1 MAGRTP
7 PPTSLPFE
15 IYHNLLLEVQ
25 AGDRHS
31 TKIIDNR
38 NGIIKGASFK
48 RKGGMITNQQ
58 EKEIEDIVQ
67 AAETRDFE
75 PLMLVVPYT
84 SVETQVIVVPPG
96 ERAHPLWIEY
106 RIEALRRESF
116 DVIRLTR

>member
-1 MAGRTP
+1 
-7 PPTSLPFE
+7 
-15 IYHNLLLEVQ
+15 
-25 AGDRHS
+25 
-31 TKIIDNR
+31 
-38 NGIIKGASFK
+38 
-48 RKGGMITNQQ
+48 MITNQQ